1 MESDIKQLES
11 QLQRTRDELK
21 VGIPLIQQERGVE
34 ASEPLKQR
42 LTAFLQKAEPRMS
55 NISQHLVEMT
65 STVKSTMSMFGEGQ
79 SGAAE
84 EDTVSLFFTNLSA
97 FIKSFNL
104 AVQDNKRLQEEQE
117 KAVRKQQEQ
126 ARMKEQKAA
135 RATLLERPNDAD
147 VAIDSKGIFADWKK
161 NQSMQADQILNKH
174 KSATGRKG
182 MGMGGAKLSA
192 ASNTAPNG
200 STTPLGGSNA
210 SALGDKSTD
219 ESATRRG
226 RRAGERQRPNI
237 MKDDR

>member
-1 MESDIKQLES
+1 MESDIKQLET

-21 VGIPLIQQERGVE
+21 TGIPLIQQERGTE

-42 LTAFLQKAEPRMS
+42 LTTFLQKAEPRMS

-65 STVKSTMSMFGEGQ
+65 STVKSTMTMFGEGQ
-79 SGAAE
+79 SGPAE
-84 EDTVSLFFTNLSA
+84 EDTVTLFFTNLSA
-97 FIKSFNL
+97 FIKAFNQ
-104 AVQDNKRLQEEQE
+104 AVLDNRRLLEEQD

-135 RATLLERPNDAD
+135 RASLLERPNDAD

-182 MGMGGAKLSA
+182 MMGSKLSVTSA
-192 ASNTAPNG
+192 TAPSGSAAPGG
-200 STTPLGGSNA
+200 ST
-210 SALGDKSTD
+210 SALLDKSTD
-219 ESATRRG
+219 AAGTRRG

-237 MKDDR
+237 MKDER

>member
-11 QLQRTRDELK
+11 QLQRTREELK

-65 STVKSTMSMFGEGQ
+65 STVKSTMTMFGEGQ
-79 SGAAE
+79 SGTPE
-84 EDTVSLFFTNLSA
+84 EDTVSLFFTNLST
-97 FIKSFNL
+97 FIKAFNM
-104 AVQDNKRLQEEQE
+104 AAQDNKRLQEEQE
-117 KAVRKQQEQ
+117 KTVRKQQEQ
-126 ARMKEQKAA
+126 TRMKEQKAA

-182 MGMGGAKLSA
+182 MMGAKLSA
-192 ASNTAPNG
+192 TSNTMTSG
-200 STTPLGGSNA
+200 STNSPLVSSA
-210 SALGDKSTD
+210 SALIDQSTD
-219 ESATRRG
+219 AAGTRRG

-237 MKDDR
+237 MKDER